1 MKGSLLKR
9 NKYWY
14 IIVETKDESGK
25 RKQKWINTK
34 CEKKSDAEKVLRE
47 TLTKIDNNN
56 FVLPQR
62 KLKFTD
68 FMLDWLHNVN
78 KSEVEETT

>member
-34 CEKKSDAEKVLRE
+34 CEKKRMPRKFYEKHL
-47 TLTKIDNNN
+47 
-56 FVLPQR
+56 QR
-62 KLKFTD
+62 
-68 FMLDWLHNVN
+68 
-78 KSEVEETT
+78 